1 MVDLRRR
8 GGQPRRERGAS
19 AVEFA
24 IILPVLLT
32 LIFGIIDYGL
42 FFFDSIG
49 LRQGAREAARQAVV
63 LRVDTAACGT
73 TVSYEAIACTARFN
87 SNNVL
92 GRTAG
97 ATSGAGPAQVKVK
110 MSIAMSA
117 PNTTATWK
125 QGNQLMV
132 CTQVSERAA
141 TGLVPFPGNGIMTSK
156 VVMSIEKDSSV
167 PSGTLVSDA
176 APSGGNWTW
185 C

>member
-1 MVDLRRR
+1 MSIHRRR
-8 GGQPRRERGAS
+8 GHGPRRETGAS

-73 TVSYEAIACTARFN
+73 TVSYDAIACTARAN

-92 GRTAG
+92 GQGTPR
-97 ATSGAGPAQVKVK
+97 VKVK
-110 MSIAMSA
+110 MLLAQSQ
-117 PNTTATWK
+117 PNPDATWR
-125 QGNQLMV
+125 QGNQFTV
-132 CTQVSERAA
+132 CTQTSERAA

-167 PSGTLVSDA
+167 PTGTLVSDA
-176 APSGGNWTW
+176 APSGGSWSW